1 MRLTAHS
8 APRIARAAALSACV
22 VAAFAAASAQAD
34 PADDAIKARRGFFTL
49 LGAEIG
55 PLGAMAKGESPYD
68 ADAAKRH
75 AANLQ
80 ALAGYRFGDLF
91 VAGSSNDDKFGDT
104 RALPVIWTD
113 TAGFSE
119 KAGGL
124 VAAIGALQGVAGEGQ
139 AALAGGVGAL
149 GKSCGACHDTYRAKE
164 F

>member
-1 MRLTAHS
+1 MNRT
-8 APRIARAAALSACV
+8 APRIGRTAARAACV
-22 VAAFAAASAQAD
+22 VAGVAAAAAKAD

-55 PLGAMAKGESPYD
+55 PLGAMAKGEAPYD
-68 ADAAKRH
+68 ADAAQRH

-80 ALAGYRFGDLF
+80 ALSGYRFGDLF

>member
-1 MRLTAHS
+1 MPTT
-8 APRIARAAALSACV
+8 APRLVRAAALSACV
-22 VAAFAAASAQAD
+22 VAALAAASAQAD

-55 PLGAMAKGESPYD
+55 PLGAMAKGEAPYD
-68 ADAAKRH
+68 ADKARRH

-80 ALAGYRFGDLF
+80 ALSGYRFGDLF
-91 VAGSSNDDKFGDT
+91 VAGSSNADKPGAT
-104 RALPVIWTD
+104 RAQPVIWTD
-113 TAGFSE
+113 AAGFGE
-119 KAGGL
+119 KAEGL

-149 GKSCGACHDTYRAKE
+149 GKACGACHETYRAKE